1 MNDSQNDAANA
12 RIQELISEAQS
23 LHAADH
29 LCGHMGE
36 ASERDELRR
45 VFQAHLIQR
54 LRSAAALLQGL
65 SDAGA
70 K

>member
-1 MNDSQNDAANA
+1 MSDINSA

-23 LHAADH
+23 LHVADN
-29 LCGHMGE
+29 LCGHMSE
-36 ASERDELRR
+36 AAERDDLRK
-45 VFQAHLIQR
+45 VFQEHLIQR

-65 SDAGA
+65 GEPGA